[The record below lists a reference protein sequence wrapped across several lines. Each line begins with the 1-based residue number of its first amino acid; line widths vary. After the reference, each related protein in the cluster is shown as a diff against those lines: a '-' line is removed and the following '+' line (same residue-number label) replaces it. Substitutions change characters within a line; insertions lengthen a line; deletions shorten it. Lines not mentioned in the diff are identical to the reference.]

1 MAESGREK
9 ILVIDDE
16 RRMCDSIRILLEQT
30 GYRVDTASDGSEG
43 ISMLRESNY
52 DLVIADLMMPKVDGF
67 TVLDYVGENL
77 PHTLVIVITGYSSMR
92 SSIEALRRGAYNY
105 LVKPFDFDV
114 LKLAVEKAMDKIRL
128 QRLNDDFISMITHDL
143 KNPLTSVMGYC
154 SLLLSGAYGEPSE
167 RIVEPMQS
175 IATNADRMLALIND
189 FLAMNKFSSEGVRL
203 DMQRLQLNSLISH
216 LAKNVA
222 AQLEMKKLNLR
233 LNLDETLAPIMLDP
247 IQIERVINNLLSN
260 AVKFIQRGGE
270 ITVGTGQDENYVFF
284 SVADNGP
291 GISSE
296 QQKHIFEK
304 YKRGSSAAEGT
315 GLGLFISKSIVDAH
329 EGIISFESR
338 PGEGTAFTVRLPK
351 REKEDLQGTT

>member
-1 MAESGREK
+1 
-9 ILVIDDE
+9 
-16 RRMCDSIRILLEQT
+16 MCDSIRILLEQT

-43 ISMLRESNY
+43 IAMLRESNY

-67 TVLDYVGENL
+67 TVLDYVAENL

-128 QRLNDDFISMITHDL
+128 QRLGDDFISMITHDL

-154 SLLLSGAYGEPSE
+154 SLLLSGAYGEPPE
-167 RIVEPMQS
+167 RLAEPLSS

-189 FLAMNKFSSEGVRL
+189 FLAVNKFSSEGVRL
-203 DMQRLQLNSLISH
+203 DMQRLQLSSLISH

-222 AQLEMKKLNLR
+222 AQLEIKKLSLR
-233 LNLDETLAPIMLDP
+233 LNLDETLPPIMLDP

-270 ITVGTGQDENYVFF
+270 ITVGTGQDSDYVFF
-284 SVADNGP
+284 YVADNGP
-291 GISSE
+291 GIAPE
-296 QQKHIFEK
+296 MHKHIFEK

-329 EGIISFESR
+329 QGRISFESR
-338 PGEGTAFTVRLPK
+338 PGEGTTFTVRLPK
-351 REKEDLQGTT
+351 REKEEPQDTA

>member
-1 MAESGREK
+1 LVESVRER

-30 GYRVDTASDGSEG
+30 GYRVDTASDGVEG
-43 ISMLRESNY
+43 IGRLREDNY

-67 TVLDYVGENL
+67 TVLEYVRENL

-92 SSIEALRRGAYNY
+92 SSIEALRRGAHNY

-154 SLLLSGAYGEPSE
+154 SLLLSGAYGDPPERMDEPLK
-167 RIVEPMQS
+167 S

-189 FLAMNKFSSEGVRL
+189 FLAVNKFSSEGVRL
-203 DMQRLQLNSLISH
+203 DMQRLQLNSLITH

-222 AQLEMKKLNLR
+222 AQLEIKQLSLR
-233 LNLDETLAPIMLDP
+233 MNLDSDLPPIVLDP

-260 AVKFIQRGGE
+260 AIKFIQRGGE
-270 ITVGTGQDENYVFF
+270 IVVSSGQGDDYVFF
-284 SVADNGP
+284 SVSDNGP
-291 GISSE
+291 GIPPE

-304 YKRGSSAAEGT
+304 YKRVSSDTEGT
-315 GLGLFISKSIVDAH
+315 GLGLYISKSIVDAH
-329 EGIISFESR
+329 EGKISFESKR
-338 PGEGTAFTVRLPK
+338 GEGTTFTVRLPK
-351 REKEDLQGTT
+351 REKEEE